1 MQKIIGQIERILF
14 QEGAFFIAVL
24 SSGEKIRGSY
34 YESDVEHLID
44 AAVTLEGTYETHLKY
59 GRSFAF
65 ERLHVN
71 QNPLFFFLNRVIKGL
86 TRSMSAEL
94 IERYGEAGLIE
105 ILEHDIERLLEHK
118 GIKKKRLSQ
127 IQQSWKQFRSMREL
141 GEFLLPLGVSAT
153 MLGVIAAAFREV
165 KEPRQKIEQNP
176 YILTSV
182 SGIGFARADEVALRL
197 GIEPRSPLRVGAAM
211 DEMLMRL
218 CDQEGNS
225 LIDAAPLF
233 AKLDEMLLGSG
244 EEALYERILSDRIA
258 SGEIRR
264 LSGDRISPQRL
275 FDAESF
281 LVETFRRR
289 AALRDAPIVED
300 IDAFL
305 YEIGVTLGAEQL
317 LALEA
322 INAGVKLLFLVGYA
336 GTGKSTTSRALLE
349 LLCRRVSPKE
359 VITCALSGIA
369 AQRIGERS
377 GFESAT
383 IQSLLVRY
391 EERDVMPYRV
401 VLIDEASMINSMLF
415 ARIISKIERDATV
428 IVVGDDA
435 QLPPIGAGNVLCDVL
450 SLSLAPVVMLTELYR
465 QSEDQA
471 IAMIANAIRRG
482 ETGAYRGDYEDF
494 RFIEVEIDHEWR
506 KDEPTQAREAHAHAV
521 LGRMAD
527 LALEAIPQARR
538 HLKNRNIPE
547 YLGALQVITPM
558 RGGLLGSEHLN
569 IVMQEYFNPSLQRYF
584 ERGGVSYRLWDKV
597 VHTKNENLPSFTTE
611 GFKSGEEPQDRRI
624 FNGMTGLLFKID
636 SQEGEAYVHYPLE
649 SLVVRYDRAQVH
661 SHLSLAYAL
670 TIHKVQGMEYERIV
684 MPMSFSHALMHNTK
698 LLYTAITRAKK
709 ECIIV
714 GESAAFEQA
723 CRKRDATRR
732 ATVMQALGAANP
744 LKA

>member
-1 MQKIIGQIERILF
+1 MQKLIGQIERILF

-34 YESDVEHLID
+34 FDSDVDHLVD
-44 AAVTLEGTYETHLKY
+44 AAVTLEGTYETHPKY
-59 GRSFAF
+59 GRSFVF

-86 TRSMSAEL
+86 TRTLSAEL

-105 ILEHDIERLLEHK
+105 ILEHDIDRLLEHK
-118 GIKKKRLSQ
+118 GIKKKRLTQ
-127 IQQSWKQFRSMREL
+127 IGQSWKQFRSMREL
-141 GEFLLPLGVSAT
+141 GEFLLPLGVGSA
-153 MLGVIAAAFREV
+153 MLSRVAAAFKDV
-165 KEPRQKIEQNP
+165 KEPRRRIEENP
-176 YILTSV
+176 YVLTSV
-182 SGIGFARADEVALRL
+182 EGIGFARADEVALRL
-197 GIEPRSPLRVGAAM
+197 GIEPRSPLRIGAAM
-211 DEMLMRL
+211 DEALLRL
-218 CDQEGNS
+218 CEQEGNS
-225 LIDAAPLF
+225 LIATAPLF
-233 AKLDEMLLGSG
+233 ARLDAMLG
-244 EEALYERILSDRIA
+244 ESAERSLYEGVLIERIA
-258 SGEIRR
+258 SGEIKR
-264 LSGDRISPQRL
+264 LGEAITPQRL
-275 FDAESF
+275 YDAESF
-281 LVETFRRR
+281 LIESFRRR

-300 IDAFL
+300 TEAFL
-305 YEIGVTLGAEQL
+305 AQIGMTLGAQQRE
-317 LALEA
+317 ALEL
-322 INAGVKLLFLVGYA
+322 INAGAKLLFLVGYA
-336 GTGKSTTSRALLE
+336 GTGKSTASKALLA
-349 LLCRRVSPKE
+349 LLAQRVHPKE
-359 VITCALSGIA
+359 IITCALSGIA

-377 GFESAT
+377 GFEGAT

-391 EERDVMPYRV
+391 EERDVMPYSV
-401 VLIDEASMINSMLF
+401 VLIDEASMINSTLF
-415 ARIISKIERDATV
+415 ARLMRKIERDATV

-450 SLSLAPVVMLTELYR
+450 SLNLAPTVMLTELYR

-471 IAMIANAIRRG
+471 IATIANAVRQGVVGEYRR
-482 ETGAYRGDYEDF
+482 TYEDF

-527 LALEAIPQARR
+527 LAIEAIPQARL
-538 HLKNRNIPE
+538 HLKNRDILA
-547 YLGALQVITPM
+547 YLAAFQVITPM

-569 IVMQEYFNPSLQRYF
+569 TVMQEYFNPSDQRHF
-584 ERGGVSYRLWDKV
+584 EREGRSYRLWDKV

-636 SQEGEAYVHYPLE
+636 VEAQEGYVHYPLE
-649 SLVVRYDRAQVH
+649 ALVVRYDRAQMH

-670 TIHKVQGMEYERIV
+670 TIHKVQGMEYARIV

-714 GESAAFEQA
+714 GEAAAFEQG

-732 ATVMQALGAANP
+732 ETVMRLLGAQNP
-744 LKA
+744 LKT